1 MGLYKI
7 SLYDRGWLE
16 WSSIANSTIQTGA
29 NGAYKSTT
37 VVNELLL
44 KNNLTTTQTTTVKIN
59 EIPTFSNSE
68 KPIVTETTKQ
78 QQISIQTTKP
88 MKPSLR
94 PTTNS
99 TDLINKNQFDLVS
112 KNSAAGFLDY
122 FNFNNK
128 ILIFIVSIFVS
139 F

>member
-7 SLYDRGWLE
+7 SLYDRGWFE

-37 VVNELLL
+37 VINELMFNRSLTT
-44 KNNLTTTQTTTVKIN
+44 TTTQTTTVKIN
-59 EIPTFSNSE
+59 EIPIINSIND
-68 KPIVTETTKQ
+68 KPFVTETTKQ

-88 MKPSLR
+88 IRPSYK
-94 PTTNS
+94 PTT
-99 TDLINKNQFDLVS
+99 DLSYKNQFDLVS
-112 KNSAAGFLDY
+112 KNNAGLIRL
-122 FNFNNK
+122 FNFYNK
-128 ILIFIVSIFVS
+128 ILIFIVSIFII